1 MKKAIEQL
9 EPKVRKSLKDQ
20 FEDVVDYGSANHLL
34 STYSG
39 IENFFNTQEEFLL
52 CKEWLRLDSIICEN
66 SSRREYGDYQT
77 PLELTDK
84 ICAYLVDSGISPDVL
99 IEPTFGKGSF
109 LISCIKYFTN
119 LESIHGVELYEPYVW
134 FSKFRILQFALKSP
148 EFNKPKIRFYN
159 EDVYDFDFR
168 KIADSA
174 QNLAV
179 VGNPPWVTN
188 AELGSLSSRNLPQKR
203 NLKKFSGLDALTG
216 KSNFDIS
223 ECIILM
229 MLDAFSE
236 KRGHLAMLVKN
247 TVIKNLVYDLPNY
260 PYKVS
265 NIASYRIDTKK
276 HFNASVAASLL
287 ICRLG
292 SVTEDYQ
299 CRVAEL
305 DLPNAVKNKFG
316 WVDEKFVSNVSSY
329 GKFPKY
335 DGKCPFVWRQGLKH
349 DCSKIMEL
357 TQNDNA
363 FVNGFDEEVVVEND
377 LLYGLA
383 KSSDLRQ
390 PILRETQKVVIVT
403 QTKVGEKT
411 IEKLKKYPNLLSYL
425 QANKH
430 LFDRRKSSIYQNKP
444 PFSIFGIGDYSFKP
458 FKVAISGL
466 YKRPQFCLIPLQDEK
481 PVMIDDTCYLL
492 GFDDF
497 SYAIFVWT
505 ALNNYRIQKLLDS
518 IAFKDAKRPF
528 TKRLLMRIALATLVN
543 NLDYSEVLEYI
554 LKVDNKLRRFISK
567 EHWLQFT
574 HYINANAPKENQ
586 LELF

>member
-1 MKKAIEQL
+1 MKKAIEQ
-9 EPKVRKSLKDQ
+9 
-20 FEDVVDYGSANHLL
+20 Y
-34 STYSG
+34 
-39 IENFFNTQEEFLL
+39 
-52 CKEWLRLDSIICEN
+52 
-66 SSRREYGDYQT
+66 
-77 PLELTDK
+77 
-84 ICAYLVDSGISPDVL
+84 
-99 IEPTFGKGSF
+99 
-109 LISCIKYFTN
+109 
-119 LESIHGVELYEPYVW
+119 
-134 FSKFRILQFALKSP
+134 
-148 EFNKPKIRFYN
+148 
-159 EDVYDFDFR
+159 
-168 KIADSA
+168 
-174 QNLAV
+174 
-179 VGNPPWVTN
+179 
-188 AELGSLSSRNLPQKR
+188 
-203 NLKKFSGLDALTG
+203 
-216 KSNFDIS
+216 
-223 ECIILM
+223 
-229 MLDAFSE
+229 
-236 KRGHLAMLVKN
+236 
-247 TVIKNLVYDLPNY
+247 Y

-377 LLYGLA
+377 LLYRLA

-543 NLDYSEVLEYI
+543 NLDYSEVVEYI
-554 LKVDNKLRRFISK
+554 LKVDSKLRRFISK

-574 HYINANAPKENQ
+574 HYINNNEPKENQ